1 MSDIKSQVLSAF
13 RLTFR
18 PVARILLR
26 AGITWK
32 ELTEVVKAT
41 YVEVAGKDFGL
52 QGRPTNVSRV
62 SILTG
67 LTRREVRRLRG
78 LLDGA
83 DPAVFQRMNN
93 ATRLLSGWYQD
104 PEFSDGDGNPL
115 ALDAEGEGVTFQA
128 LSRRYAGDVPATAML
143 KELLHVGAVAQTTDG
158 KLRALTR
165 YYMPALLDAEAV
177 LRSGSVLEDVGNTVA
192 YNLHRQPK
200 QASRFERRASNTRI
214 ARKAIPEFRAFLETR
229 GQAFLEE
236 VDTWLTAH
244 EADDSEDVETLIR
257 LGLGAYW
264 IEDDSNDEG
273 KKP

>member
-1 MSDIKSQVLSAF
+1 MSDVKSQVLTAF

-41 YVEVAGKDFGL
+41 YVEVASDDFGL

-67 LTRREVRRLRG
+67 LTRREVRRLRD
-78 LLDGA
+78 LLDEA
-83 DPAVFQRMNN
+83 DPQVFQRMNN

-104 PEFSDGDGNPL
+104 PDFSDGQGQPL
-115 ALDAEGEGVTFQA
+115 ALRAEGDGQTFQA
-128 LSRRYAGDVPATAML
+128 LWKRYAGDIPVTAML
-143 KELLHVGAVAQTTDG
+143 KELLHVGAVEQTADG

-177 LRSGSVLEDVGNTVA
+177 IRSGSVLEDLGNTVA
-192 YNLHRQPK
+192 YNLHRKPEDP
-200 QASRFERRASNTRI
+200 SHFERRASNTRI
-214 ARKAIPEFRAFLETR
+214 PREAVDEFRAFLEDEAQ
-229 GQAFLEE
+229 GFLER
-236 VDTWLTAH
+236 VDAWLTTH
-244 EADDSEDVETLIR
+244 EAEKARSTHLIR

-264 IEDDSNDEG
+264 IQSAADDEG
-273 KKP
+273 TRK